1 MNKLSFSLLML
12 LYLFYSCNS
21 NKVEF
26 AIVIHGG
33 AGTILKK
40 NMSDEMELAYKLK
53 LEEAINAGYNILE
66 KNGSSKDA
74 VEETI
79 KILENSELFNAGKG
93 SVLSNKGVVEMDA
106 SIMNGQSLNAG
117 AISGIKTIKNPIS
130 AARLVM
136 EKSEHVF
143 LSGEGAEEFAKLQ
156 GLDIIDNEYFITET
170 RLKSLLNAKKRDS
183 IKDNKFGTVGCVAID
198 KFGNITS
205 GTSTGGMTN
214 KKWNRIGDVPIIGA
228 GTYANNNTCGISST
242 GWGEY
247 FIRNVVAYDISSQ
260 IEYKKISI
268 DLAAKNTLK
277 KVKDLGGNGGV
288 IGIDKN
294 GNILMDFNTEGMYR
308 GYKKSDGESEISIYK

>member
-1 MNKLSFSLLML
+1 MFRPTFIVFLFSI
-12 LYLFYSCNS
+12 LFSCENS
-21 NKVEF
+21 REIDF

-40 NMSDEMELAYKLK
+40 NMSEKMESAYDQKLK
-53 LEEAINAGYNILE
+53 EALNIGYKILE
-66 KNGSSKDA
+66 DGGSSVDA
-74 VEETI
+74 VESTI
-79 KILENSELFNAGKG
+79 KVLENSELFNAGKG
-93 SVLSNKGVVEMDA
+93 SVLSNDEIVEMDA
-106 SIMNGQSLNAG
+106 SIMFGGNLNAG
-117 AISGIKTIKNPIS
+117 AIAGVKTIKNPIS
-130 AARLVM
+130 AARSVM

-143 LSGEGAEEFAKLQ
+143 LSGSGAELFAKSQ
-156 GLDIIDNEYFITET
+156 GLEIVDNEYFITQR
-170 RLKSLLNAKKRDS
+170 RLNSLLNAKKRDS
-183 IKDNKFGTVGCVAID
+183 LKENKFGTVGCVALD
-198 KFGNITS
+198 KLGNITS

-260 IEYKKISI
+260 IEYKNISI
-268 DLAAKNTLK
+268 NSAARNTLK
-277 KVKDLGGNGGV
+277 KVKDLGGSGGV

-308 GYKKSDGESEISIYK
+308 GYRKSNGESVIKIYK

>member
-1 MNKLSFSLLML
+1 ML
-12 LYLFYSCNS
+12 LCFFYSCNS
-21 NKVEF
+21 NKVDF
-26 AIVIHGG
+26 AIVVHGG

-74 VEETI
+74 VEQTI

-106 SIMNGQSLNAG
+106 SIMNGQNLNAG

-156 GLDIIDNEYFITET
+156 GLDIINNEYFITET

>member
-1 MNKLSFSLLML
+1 MRLLLLLFFLS
-12 LYLFYSCNS
+12 LFYSCET
-21 NKVEF
+21 KDVEY

-40 NMSDEMELAYKLK
+40 NMSDEMENAYIQKM
-53 LEEAINAGYNILE
+53 EEAINAGYSILE
-66 KNGSSKDA
+66 KNGSSIDA
-74 VEETI
+74 VEATI

-93 SVLSNKGVVEMDA
+93 SVLSNAGIVEMDA
-106 SIMNGQSLNAG
+106 SIMRGDNLNAG
-117 AISGIKTIKNPIS
+117 AISGVTTIKNPIS

-143 LSGEGAEEFAKLQ
+143 LSGKGAESFAKYENLE
-156 GLDIIDNEYFITET
+156 IVENEYFITQR
-170 RLKSLLNAKKRDS
+170 RLNSLRNAKKRDS
-183 IKDNKFGTVGCVAID
+183 LVDNKFGTVGCVALD
-198 KFGNITS
+198 SDGNITS

-228 GTYANNNTCGISST
+228 GTYANNMTCGISST

-260 IEYKKISI
+260 MEYNNTSI
-268 DLAAKNTLK
+268 QSASKNTLK

-288 IGIDKN
+288 VGLDSK
-294 GNILMDFNTEGMYR
+294 GNITMDFNTEGMYR
-308 GYKKSDGESEISIYK
+308 AYRKSNGDFEIKIYK